1 LEPSSDS
8 YIFLSLR
15 KVYESPSSC
24 SYSVLC
30 CEFGGI
36 DELCRG
42 STTASLGYHR
52 TGLFLAH
59 SEAPRSASQA
69 FHDLSLPLGQ
79 YERGRLWAVLRVKPS
94 KLRCPSSFASSS
106 LYPNA

>member
-1 LEPSSDS
+1 MEPSSDS

-42 STTASLGYHR
+42 SKTASLECHR
-52 TGLFLAH
+52 TSLFLAH
-59 SEAPRSASQA
+59 SEAPRSASQV
-69 FHDLSLPLGQ
+69 FHDLLLPLGQ
-79 YERGRLWAVLRVKPS
+79 YERGRLWAVWRVKPS
-94 KLRCPSSFASSS
+94 KPQCPSSFAPSC
-106 LYPNA
+106 LNLNA

>member
-1 LEPSSDS
+1 M
-8 YIFLSLR
+8 
-15 KVYESPSSC
+15 
-24 SYSVLC
+24 LC
-30 CEFGGI
+30 CEFGGK
-36 DELCRG
+36 DELCPG

-79 YERGRLWAVLRVKPS
+79 YERDRPWVVWRVKPS
-94 KLRCPSSFASSS
+94 KLRCPSSFAPFS
-106 LYPNA
+106 LNPNA